1 MTSLF
6 RRTAFAV
13 TCLAIV
19 FTFAGCGSSEP
30 VVLEPDQDL
39 KDLFRADAEATQKAM
54 QAEDPKGF
62 GKIQDD
68 DAS

>member
-6 RRTAFAV
+6 SRAAFAV
-13 TCLAIV
+13 ACLAIA

-30 VVLEPDQDL
+30 VVLEPDQAL
-39 KDLFRADAEATQKAM
+39 KDQFRADAEASQKAM

-68 DAS
+68 DAP